1 MKSKSLKVAEYF
13 LANPQATPK
22 DVGKKFK
29 MAMPSVYGIRKRVL
43 SGSMLDKVSPQITD
57 AVTQAN
63 DKQVGGSHYK
73 DNAIQ
78 PWDYIVRNEIGYLE
92 GNVIKYVSRWK
103 DKGGV
108 ADLEKAKHYL
118 EKLIEVS
125 GG

>member
-1 MKSKSLKVAEYF
+1 MKSKSQKVAEYF
-13 LANPQATPK
+13 LANPDAVPK
-22 DVGKKFK
+22 LVGRTFK

-43 SGSMLDKVSPQITD
+43 SGSMLDKAHPVVKAT
-57 AVTQAN
+57 AN
-63 DKQVGGSHYK
+63 EKQVGGSHYK